1 MQNTCRVAVKKLS
14 RILALIFSVC
24 AAVAAH
30 AQNGPGVCTD
40 GSVIAPITRALD
52 LCSQMT
58 RVMQQK
64 DGITIMSTEAM
75 ARDTNNI
82 DRTVRIAELQLNAA
96 TARYT
101 QSVATQVQREAIQ
114 QKRVQ
119 IAAAIIGIIG
129 GGAGGGL
136 HLVNNPHLSHFGTA
150 LAMGAGITGGSLSLA
165 GGLTKSI
172 PAAQT
177 NGNYV
182 QEFFRIY
189 PTAGAPAASIPDRLV
204 EMSRQL
210 EALEN
215 ALK

>member
-1 MQNTCRVAVKKLS
+1 MQNTCRIVVKKLS
-14 RILALIFSVC
+14 RILALIFSICV
-24 AAVAAH
+24 AVAAH
-30 AQNGPGVCTD
+30 AQNGPGVCSD
-40 GSVIAPITRALD
+40 GSAIAPITRALD

-58 RVMQQK
+58 QVMQQK
-64 DGITIMSTEAM
+64 NGITTMSSEAM

-82 DRTVRIAELQLNAA
+82 DRIVRIAELQLDEAI
-96 TARYT
+96 ARYT

-114 QKRVQ
+114 QKRLQ

-150 LAMGAGITGGSLSLA
+150 LAMGAGITGGSLSLF

-182 QEFFRIY
+182 EAFFRSY
-189 PTAGAPAASIPDRLV
+189 STAGAPAANVSYGLV

-215 ALK
+215 ELK